1 MFSPFKT
8 GFFDKLAYSK
18 YYYFFKFWNFIKF
31 IFIIPLIVLHL
42 VIYPFIRIKIGY
54 ILSRTIGN
62 SVAAFEIFIYENKN
76 KKKEII
82 FWVSDNLLA
91 NSFWMK
97 KIKQQFSFFT
107 PAFLGKAMYDF
118 YSGFKFFQIFIVPT
132 RNWNSSG
139 NLDLIKI
146 NNDLSP
152 NADIYRVLK
161 DNEPFIHAHIT
172 MSDHNLD
179 VKGGHLFE
187 AKVGA
192 VGEFILRKI
201 ETDGKRE
208 YDANIGLFCMKFN
221 N

>member
-1 MFSPFKT
+1 MQFKQDGKT
-8 GFFDKLAYSK
+8 
-18 YYYFFKFWNFIKF
+18 
-31 IFIIPLIVLHL
+31 FIIYVEQDESIMETLTQFCKSKDIVNAQ
-42 VIYPFIRIKIGY
+42 ISGIGAIK
-54 ILSRTIGN
+54 
-62 SVAAFEIFIYENKN
+62 EIDLGAYDLKN
-76 KKKEII
+76 KEYVRQ
-82 FWVSDNLLA
+82 FFNNLWELT
-91 NSFWMK
+91 SF
-97 KIKQQFSFFT
+97 Q
-107 PAFLGKAMYDF
+107 
-118 YSGFKFFQIFIVPT
+118 
-132 RNWNSSG
+132 G
-139 NLDLIKI
+139 NVI
-146 NNDLSP
+146 
-152 NADIYRVLK
+152 LK

>member
-1 MFSPFKT
+1 MQFKQDGNT
-8 GFFDKLAYSK
+8 
-18 YYYFFKFWNFIKF
+18 
-31 IFIIPLIVLHL
+31 FIIYIEQDESIMETLTQFCKSKDIVNAQ
-42 VIYPFIRIKIGY
+42 ISGIGA
-54 ILSRTIGN
+54 I
-62 SVAAFEIFIYENKN
+62 
-76 KKKEII
+76 KEIDLGAYDLTNKEYVRQ
-82 FWVSDNLLA
+82 FFNNLWELT
-91 NSFWMK
+91 SF
-97 KIKQQFSFFT
+97 Q
-107 PAFLGKAMYDF
+107 
-118 YSGFKFFQIFIVPT
+118 
-132 RNWNSSG
+132 G
-139 NLDLIKI
+139 NVI
-146 NNDLSP
+146 
-152 NADIYRVLK
+152 LK

>member
-1 MFSPFKT
+1 MQFKQDGNT
-8 GFFDKLAYSK
+8 
-18 YYYFFKFWNFIKF
+18 
-31 IFIIPLIVLHL
+31 FIIYIEQDESIMETLTQFCRSKDI
-42 VIYPFIRIKIGY
+42 INAQISGIGAIK
-54 ILSRTIGN
+54 
-62 SVAAFEIFIYENKN
+62 EIDLGAYDLKN
-76 KKKEII
+76 KEYVRQ
-82 FWVSDNLLA
+82 FFNNLWELT
-91 NSFWMK
+91 SF
-97 KIKQQFSFFT
+97 Q
-107 PAFLGKAMYDF
+107 
-118 YSGFKFFQIFIVPT
+118 
-132 RNWNSSG
+132 G
-139 NLDLIKI
+139 NVI
-146 NNDLSP
+146 
-152 NADIYRVLK
+152 LK

>member
-1 MFSPFKT
+1 MQFKQDGNT
-8 GFFDKLAYSK
+8 
-18 YYYFFKFWNFIKF
+18 
-31 IFIIPLIVLHL
+31 FIIYVEQDESIMETLNQFCKSKDIVNAQ
-42 VIYPFIRIKIGY
+42 ISGIGAIK
-54 ILSRTIGN
+54 
-62 SVAAFEIFIYENKN
+62 EIDLGAYDLKN
-76 KKKEII
+76 KEYVRQ
-82 FWVSDNLLA
+82 FFNNLWELT
-91 NSFWMK
+91 SF
-97 KIKQQFSFFT
+97 Q
-107 PAFLGKAMYDF
+107 
-118 YSGFKFFQIFIVPT
+118 
-132 RNWNSSG
+132 G
-139 NLDLIKI
+139 NVI
-146 NNDLSP
+146 
-152 NADIYRVLK
+152 LK

>member
-1 MFSPFKT
+1 MQFKQ
-8 GFFDKLAYSK
+8 DD
-18 YYYFFKFWNFIKF
+18 N
-31 IFIIPLIVLHL
+31 IFIIYIEQDESIMETLTQFCKSKDIVNAQ
-42 VIYPFIRIKIGY
+42 ISGIGAIK
-54 ILSRTIGN
+54 
-62 SVAAFEIFIYENKN
+62 EIDLGAYDLKN
-76 KKKEII
+76 KEYVRQ
-82 FWVSDNLLA
+82 FFNNLWELT
-91 NSFWMK
+91 SF
-97 KIKQQFSFFT
+97 Q
-107 PAFLGKAMYDF
+107 
-118 YSGFKFFQIFIVPT
+118 
-132 RNWNSSG
+132 G
-139 NLDLIKI
+139 NVI
-146 NNDLSP
+146 
-152 NADIYRVLK
+152 LK

>member
-1 MFSPFKT
+1 MQFKQDGNT
-8 GFFDKLAYSK
+8 YIIYVEQDESIMETLTQFCKSQDIVNAQISGIGAIKEIDLGAYD
-18 YYYFFKFWNFIKF
+18 
-31 IFIIPLIVLHL
+31 L
-42 VIYPFIRIKIGY
+42 
-54 ILSRTIGN
+54 
-62 SVAAFEIFIYENKN
+62 KN
-76 KKKEII
+76 KEYVRQ
-82 FWVSDNLLA
+82 FFNNLWELT
-91 NSFWMK
+91 SF
-97 KIKQQFSFFT
+97 Q
-107 PAFLGKAMYDF
+107 
-118 YSGFKFFQIFIVPT
+118 
-132 RNWNSSG
+132 G
-139 NLDLIKI
+139 NVI
-146 NNDLSP
+146 
-152 NADIYRVLK
+152 LK

>member
-1 MFSPFKT
+1 MQFKQ
-8 GFFDKLAYSK
+8 DV
-18 YYYFFKFWNFIKF
+18 N
-31 IFIIPLIVLHL
+31 IFIIYIEQDESIMETLTQFCKSKDIVNAQ
-42 VIYPFIRIKIGY
+42 ISGIGAIK
-54 ILSRTIGN
+54 
-62 SVAAFEIFIYENKN
+62 EIDLGAYDLKN
-76 KKKEII
+76 KEYVRQ
-82 FWVSDNLLA
+82 FFNNLWELT
-91 NSFWMK
+91 SF
-97 KIKQQFSFFT
+97 Q
-107 PAFLGKAMYDF
+107 
-118 YSGFKFFQIFIVPT
+118 
-132 RNWNSSG
+132 G
-139 NLDLIKI
+139 NVI
-146 NNDLSP
+146 
-152 NADIYRVLK
+152 LK

>member
-1 MFSPFKT
+1 MQFKQDGNT
-8 GFFDKLAYSK
+8 
-18 YYYFFKFWNFIKF
+18 
-31 IFIIPLIVLHL
+31 FIIYIEQDESIMETLTQFCKSKDILNAQ
-42 VIYPFIRIKIGY
+42 ISGIGAIK
-54 ILSRTIGN
+54 
-62 SVAAFEIFIYENKN
+62 EIDLGAYDLKN
-76 KKKEII
+76 KEYVRQ
-82 FWVSDNLLA
+82 FFNNLWELT
-91 NSFWMK
+91 SF
-97 KIKQQFSFFT
+97 Q
-107 PAFLGKAMYDF
+107 
-118 YSGFKFFQIFIVPT
+118 
-132 RNWNSSG
+132 G
-139 NLDLIKI
+139 NVI
-146 NNDLSP
+146 
-152 NADIYRVLK
+152 LK

>member
-1 MFSPFKT
+1 MQFKQDGNT
-8 GFFDKLAYSK
+8 FIVYIEQDESIMETLTQFCKSKDIVNAQISGIGAIKEIDLGAYD
-18 YYYFFKFWNFIKF
+18 
-31 IFIIPLIVLHL
+31 L
-42 VIYPFIRIKIGY
+42 
-54 ILSRTIGN
+54 
-62 SVAAFEIFIYENKN
+62 KN
-76 KKKEII
+76 KEYVRQ
-82 FWVSDNLLA
+82 FFNNLWELT
-91 NSFWMK
+91 SF
-97 KIKQQFSFFT
+97 Q
-107 PAFLGKAMYDF
+107 
-118 YSGFKFFQIFIVPT
+118 
-132 RNWNSSG
+132 G
-139 NLDLIKI
+139 NVI
-146 NNDLSP
+146 
-152 NADIYRVLK
+152 LK